1 MPKFPR
7 VSGKSVIRALERMGF
22 IVKRQK
28 GSHVVLRKS
37 NFGCVVPIHKELASG
52 TLRSILK
59 QAKISLE
66 ELEEN
71 L

>member
-7 VSGKSVIRALERMGF
+7 VSGNKVIKALERMDF
-22 IVKRQK
+22 IKIRQK
-28 GSHVVLRKS
+28 GSHVILRK
-37 NFGCVVPIHKELASG
+37 NNYGCVVPIHRELAFG

-59 QAKISLE
+59 QARISLE